1 MNTDKRLVINHLK
14 DESLAKLKKLNE
26 DFGEE
31 EEEIMWKKDYIEK
44 LTPILLIK
52 IHDRRHE
59 VIISCF
65 SANPEGVSR
74 LKEIIPR
81 ICHEGNIIPEDN
93 LRELIT
99 IFYRPRFLTRNQAF
113 QMEIF

>member
-1 MNTDKRLVINHLK
+1 MNTDKRLLINHLK
-14 DESLAKLKKLNE
+14 DESLAKLKKLYE
-26 DFGEE
+26 DFGE
-31 EEEIMWKKDYIEK
+31 EEEIMWKKDYEK
-44 LTPILLIK
+44 LTPILLNK
-52 IHDRRHE
+52 IYDRRHE

-74 LKEIIPR
+74 LKEIIPCT
-81 ICHEGNIIPEDN
+81 CHEGSIIPEDN

-99 IFYRPRFLTRNQAF
+99 ILNKHTRNQTF